1 MRSEVIF
8 VKLPKSLTPHSSK
21 DVYTT
26 CELINLNLPVLFPG
40 LISDI
45 MQKFMPLLN
54 RHCSIHLNYRKY
66 FSEHVIMFNNFRGT
80 IYENVVSDVSGNNM
94 CLVLSDIC
102 TKHVLCGSMS
112 HDKLCAPTQS
122 TAELPATAELFRE
135 TLTVSLLFI
144 AIIYQ
149 ILQELAS
156 LIHLIKIIDIVD
168 DNVNDDN
175 VVNRHG
181 LWGTKII

>member
-1 MRSEVIF
+1 
-8 VKLPKSLTPHSSK
+8 
-21 DVYTT
+21 
-26 CELINLNLPVLFPG
+26 
-40 LISDI
+40 
-45 MQKFMPLLN
+45 MQNFMPWLN
-54 RHCSIHLNYRKY
+54 RHSSFQLYYWKY
-66 FSEHVIMFNNFRGT
+66 FSENVIMFNNFRGT

-144 AIIYQ
+144 AIRYQ
-149 ILQELAS
+149 VFQGLAS
-156 LIHLIKIIDIVD
+156 LIHLIKIIDIVN
-168 DNVNDDN
+168 DNVNDNN
-175 VVNRHG
+175 VVNRRGPRELNHLG
-181 LWGTKII
+181 PIQRSPRVLRSGKRR